1 MTVTPSGRP
10 TRIVIL
16 GGGFAGVYAA
26 RKLER
31 LLGRRADVEISL
43 VNRENYFVFQPLLP
57 EIVSG
62 NVGILDT
69 VSPIRSLIKRTRL
82 YVRDVDRVDLEK
94 RQVILSPG
102 FKPRPLILN
111 FDHLVLALGN
121 VTDFRGM
128 PGLHEHALPFKN
140 VADAIELRNH
150 LIRVLEEASVETDPE
165 FRKQLLTFV
174 VAGGG
179 FSGVEVAAEMNDF
192 LRREGERQ
200 YPIDP
205 QEIRVVLVH
214 SGSRVLDRELEQRLS
229 EYSTRLL
236 QRRGIEIRTN
246 RRLKAATP
254 EAAVLDNDERILTR
268 TLVSTVPSFPN
279 PLIDS
284 LDLPKQKGRVEVD
297 EHLRVKDRTGLWAL
311 GDCALVPV
319 AGTDTFCPPTA
330 QHATRQAEMLATN
343 IVATM
348 RAQPLKSFS
357 FQGLGKLGALG
368 HHRAVAELLGGLRI
382 SGFPAW
388 FLWRT
393 IYWWKLPGF
402 MRKVKVGLSWALDLA
417 FPPDFA
423 QLKLNPSQGVGQA
436 HFEAGEYVF
445 RQGDLG
451 DALYIIA
458 KGTADVVRESDGRQD
473 VVAQLH
479 AGEMFGEL
487 ALLNQP
493 TRTAAIRC
501 ATAMDVIVIRRSEF
515 GVLATNL
522 TSFRENINRL
532 AAERA
537 QGSPSTDVPE
547 SNSSDSSEARS

>member
-1 MTVTPSGRP
+1 MTATPGQP

-16 GGGFAGVYAA
+16 GGGFAGVYTA

-31 LLGRRADVEISL
+31 LLGRRTDVEISL
-43 VNRENYFVFQPLLP
+43 VNRDNYFVFQPLIP

-82 YVRDVDRVDLEK
+82 FVRDVDRVDLEK
-94 RQVILSPG
+94 RRVILCAG
-102 FKPRPLILN
+102 FKPRPYVLDY
-111 FDHLVLALGN
+111 DHLVLALGN

-205 QEIRVVLVH
+205 KEIRVVLVH
-214 SGSRVLDRELEQRLS
+214 SGLRVLEREMGEKLSKYAMRVLERHGV
-229 EYSTRLL
+229 EMCM
-236 QRRGIEIRTN
+236 N

-254 EAAVLDNDERILTR
+254 EAAVLDNDERILTK

-279 PLIDS
+279 PLIDG

-297 EHLRVKDRTGLWAL
+297 EHLRVKDRPGLWAL
-311 GDCALVPV
+311 GDCALVPI

-330 QHATRQAEMLATN
+330 QHATRQAEVLAAN

-348 RAQPLKSFS
+348 HTRPLKSFR

-368 HHRAVAELLGGLRI
+368 HHRAVAELFGKVRI
-382 SGFPAW
+382 GGFPAW
-388 FLWRT
+388 LLWRT

-417 FPPDFA
+417 FPPDFS
-423 QLKLNPSQGVGQA
+423 QLKLSPSQGVGQA

-445 RQGDLG
+445 HQGDLG
-451 DALYIIA
+451 DALYIIV
-458 KGTADVVRESDGRQD
+458 KGTADVVKECDGQED
-473 VVAQLH
+473 VLAQLH

-493 TRTAAIRC
+493 TRMASIRC
-501 ATAMDVIVIRRSEF
+501 TTALDVIVIRRSEF

-522 TSFRENINRL
+522 TSFRENIDRL

-537 QGSPSTDVPE
+537 QRDPSPMAAEP
-547 SNSSDSSEARS
+547 SEDRS

>member
-1 MTVTPSGRP
+1 MSATLFSQP

-16 GGGFAGVYAA
+16 GGGFAGVYTA

-31 LLGRRADVEISL
+31 LLGSRTDVEISL
-43 VNRENYFVFQPLLP
+43 VNRENYFVFQPLIP

-69 VSPIRSLIKRTRL
+69 VSPIRSLIKRTKL
-82 YVRDVDRVDLEK
+82 FVRDVDRVDLER

-102 FKPRPLILN
+102 FKPRPSVLE

-150 LIRVLEEASVETDPE
+150 LIRVLEEASVEADPE
-165 FRKQLLTFV
+165 FRRQLLTFV

-179 FSGVEVAAEMNDF
+179 FSGVEVAAQMNDF
-192 LRREGERQ
+192 LRREGKRQ

-205 QEIRVVLVH
+205 QEVRVVLVH
-214 SGSRVLDRELEQRLS
+214 SGARVLDRELEQRLS
-229 EYSTRLL
+229 EYATRVL
-236 QRRGIEIRTN
+236 QQRGVEMRMN

-254 EAAVLDNDERILTR
+254 EAAVLDNDERILTK

-297 EHLRVKDRTGLWAL
+297 EHLRVKGRLGLWAV
-311 GDCALVPV
+311 GDCALIPV

-330 QHATRQAEMLATN
+330 QHATRQAELLATN

-348 RAQPLKSFS
+348 QSQPLKSYRFR
-357 FQGLGKLGALG
+357 GLGKLGALG
-368 HHRAVAELLGGLRI
+368 HRRAVAELVGNVRI

-423 QLKLNPSQGVGQA
+423 QLTLNSSQGVGQA

-445 RQGDLG
+445 HQGDLG
-451 DALYIIA
+451 DALYIIVR
-458 KGTADVVRESDGRQD
+458 GEADVVKECDGQQEILAR
-473 VVAQLH
+473 LH

-493 TRTAAIRC
+493 ARMASIRC
-501 ATAMDVIVIRRSEF
+501 ATALDVIVIRRSEF
-515 GVLATNL
+515 GVLASNL
-522 TSFRENINRL
+522 TSFRENIDRL
-532 AAERA
+532 AAERMQCDGVPIA
-537 QGSPSTDVPE
+537 TASTPSA
-547 SNSSDSSEARS
+547 SSDE